1 MADSMWVNLVRIL
14 RDNGVVFHSGLTDA
28 EVLTVESRFE
38 FRFPPDLRAFLQAGL
53 PVGCDFPDWRD
64 DDESALREW
73 LDLPRR
79 GILFDIEHNG
89 FWLND
94 WGTRP
99 STLSEA
105 QRIAGLLISE
115 APKLIP
121 IYKHRMM
128 PSEPHLAGNPVFSVH
143 QTDIIYYGI
152 DLRDYFI
159 HEFLAR
165 EDVGIWP
172 IPETVRQVP
181 FWDIERFLKV
191 RWADGMCLFD
201 NSTGSL
207 PE

>member
-1 MADSMWVNLVRIL
+1 VADSMWVNLVRIL